1 MATATETPTGPLV
14 PRSPKAVARARR
26 RLAASRLWA
35 TYRKNRMGL
44 VGLSVLVVFVGI
56 AIFAPLLV
64 PKSSLDVTKA
74 TGPILAPPSW
84 QYPMGTDD
92 LGRSVL
98 GLVVWGSRISLLV
111 GLLAAV
117 VSMVIGA
124 GLGIL
129 AGYRG
134 GGWDAFLMRI
144 TDFFLVLPFIPFAIV
159 LAGIL
164 EATFGQSLFVILM
177 VIGLTS
183 WPWTARIVRSQT
195 LSIRE
200 RPYIERARGLGAS
213 ETQLLRKHVL
223 PNVFPVI
230 FANGILQVAL
240 MILAEST
247 LSFLGLGDPLRVS
260 WGAVLELA
268 FDAGAPT
275 LGAWWWIG
283 FPGACIVLVVLAFTM
298 CGNALEEIVNPRLR
312 QR

>member
-1 MATATETPTGPLV
+1 
-14 PRSPKAVARARR
+14 
-26 RLAASRLWA
+26 
-35 TYRKNRMGL
+35 MGL
-44 VGLSVLVVFVGI
+44 IGLSILVFFFLVAV
-56 AIFAPLLV
+56 FAPLLV
-64 PKSSLDVTKA
+64 PHDELSVTKA

-84 QYPMGTDD
+84 DYPMGTDD

-98 GLVVWGSRISLLV
+98 ALVVWGSRISLLV
-111 GLLAAV
+111 GLLAAA
-117 VSMVIGA
+117 VSMVVGA

-134 GGWDAFLMRI
+134 GAWDAFLMRT
-144 TDFFLVLPFIPFAIV
+144 TDFFLVLPFIPLAIL
-159 LAGIL
+159 LAAIL
-164 EATFGQSLFVILM
+164 GQSLFIIVM

-183 WPWTARIVRSQT
+183 WLWTARIVRAQT

-200 RPYIERARGLGAS
+200 RPYIERAKGLGAS
-213 ETQLLRKHVL
+213 EPQLLRKHVL

-298 CGNALEEIVNPRLR
+298 CGNALEEIFDPRLR
-312 QR
+312 RR